1 MTKEFP
7 QPAMS
12 VSTSADTPS
21 DARAAAHARRVRA
34 EAAVWVVRIDAGRAT
49 PDDARL
55 ARWRARSPLHR
66 AAFDDALAQWRS
78 ADALHVSTRNDA
90 AAQRVDRRIG
100 QRVKQRAEPR
110 FNPQARRPA
119 TRFAFASLFT
129 PPRAAF
135 ASLCMALGVGA
146 AWYVHAPD
154 LSTSAGEVRTFA
166 LDDGSIVKLDA
177 DSAIDVH
184 YDAHERRIV
193 LARGRAAFDVKHGDA
208 RRFVVRAGDGEVVD
222 IGTAFQATLPGDD
235 AHHSGESLVTVTQ
248 GRVDVRNAWGNLEA
262 AAGQSVAYGDAVR
275 APAAAAIDAYS
286 ATAWQRGRMVFT
298 DAPLADV
305 ATALNRYWKG
315 HFIYVRGSAATLRVS
330 GNFAIGAPA
339 QALDTLA
346 ETLRLQATRIAGR
359 VVILSAPS

>member
-21 DARAAAHARRVRA
+21 DARAAAHARRIRA
-34 EAAVWVVRIDAGRAT
+34 EAAVWIVRIDAGRAT

-55 ARWRARSPLHR
+55 ARWRARSPLHC

-78 ADALHVSTRNDA
+78 ADALHVSARTDA
-90 AAQRVDRRIG
+90 AAQRVDRRAEQPVE
-100 QRVKQRAEPR
+100 QRMEPR
-110 FNPQARRPA
+110 ARRPA
-119 TRFAFASLFT
+119 ARFALASIFT

-135 ASLCMALGVGA
+135 ASLCVALGVGA

-177 DSAIDVH
+177 DSAIDVR

-222 IGTAFQATLPGDD
+222 IGTAFQASLPGDD
-235 AHHSGESLVTVTQ
+235 AQHSGESLVTVTQ
-248 GRVDVRNAWGNLEA
+248 GRVDVRNAWGNMEA
-262 AAGQSVAYGDAVR
+262 GAGQSVAYGDAVR
-275 APAAAAIDAYS
+275 APAAAVVDAYS
-286 ATAWQRGRMVFT
+286 VTAWQRGRMVFT

-305 ATALNRYWKG
+305 AAALNRYWKG